1 MIITRG
7 YAGMS
12 NPYRM
17 LGLVLCVAGGTF
29 APISYFAM
37 GSVPFAVLGL
47 SAIMVGFTCIVLAG
61 TRPPVSPEACELMLK
76 TGMQNTAA
84 LLEELELRGKAV
96 YLPSTITGGSPRALI
111 PLADNQDILHIRKK
125 IPARL
130 IVRYGSDPG
139 DMAIAVTT
147 AGSMNIDL
155 LETKPG
161 PTSSEIEAALTY
173 VLTGVLDIAT
183 SVAVRLTDS
192 TVDVEVKGS
201 RLHYEDV
208 WYYRCLG
215 SPIASIAAA
224 ISSEALERPVR
235 IKDEDY
241 SKGKSRI
248 ALEVLSA

>member
-1 MIITRG
+1 MIIARG
-7 YAGMS
+7 YVVMS

-17 LGLVLCVAGGTF
+17 LGLVLCVAGGIF
-29 APISYFAM
+29 APISYFAI
-37 GSVPFAVLGL
+37 GSVPFTVLGL
-47 SAIMVGFTCIVLAG
+47 SAIMIGFTCIVLAS
-61 TRPPVSPEACELMLK
+61 TRPPVSPEACALMLK

-96 YLPSTITGGSPRALI
+96 YLPSTITDGPPRALI
-111 PLADNQDILHIRKK
+111 PLADGQDILRIREK

-130 IVRYGSDPG
+130 IVRYGSNPG

-173 VLTGVLDIAT
+173 ILTGVLDIAT

-192 TVDVEVKGS
+192 TVNVEVKGS

-241 SKGKSRI
+241 SNGKSRI
-248 ALEVLSA
+248 ALEVLSS

>member
-1 MIITRG
+1 
-7 YAGMS
+7 MS

-29 APISYFAM
+29 APIAYFAI
-37 GSVPFAVLGL
+37 GSVPFTALGL
-47 SAIMVGFTCIVLAG
+47 SAIMLGFTCIALANA
-61 TRPPVSPEACELMLK
+61 RPPVSPEACELMLR

-96 YLPSTITGGSPRALI
+96 YLPSAMTDGSPKALI
-111 PLADNQDILHIRKK
+111 PLTDGQDILHIREK

-130 IVRYGSDPG
+130 IVRYGREPG
-139 DMAIAVTT
+139 DMAISVTT
-147 AGSMNIDL
+147 AGSMHTDL

-161 PTSSEIEAALTY
+161 PTSGEIEAALTY
-173 VLTGVLDIAT
+173 ILTGVLDIAT

-192 TVDVEVKGS
+192 TVDVEVGGS
-201 RLHYEDV
+201 RMHYEDV

-215 SPIASIAAA
+215 SPIASIVAA

-248 ALEVLSA
+248 VLEVLSS